1 MASELEVFR
10 ICEADGNFFDISDPV
25 HVTRGTFTI
34 GRAFVKNGSYQS
46 ESVPALRKLRAGLSS
61 RSNIK
66 SNVMYNRGKSFMQIS
81 TKFTIA
87 IHILA
92 AVEYF
97 GKEEKVTSDF
107 LASSIGSNPVI
118 IRNLMSDLK
127 NAGLIEIKRGPGG
140 IRIARPLDE
149 ITFYD
154 VYEAVEKNKDDLF
167 HFHENTNPKCPVG
180 RNIHSALYGKLQDV
194 QKDFEESL
202 KKHKLS
208 DVIADLYKEIAKAS

>member
-1 MASELEVFR
+1 
-10 ICEADGNFFDISDPV
+10 
-25 HVTRGTFTI
+25 
-34 GRAFVKNGSYQS
+34 
-46 ESVPALRKLRAGLSS
+46 
-61 RSNIK
+61 
-66 SNVMYNRGKSFMQIS
+66 MQVS

-97 GKEEKVTSDF
+97 RTDEKVTSDF

-118 IRNLMSDLK
+118 IRNIMSDLR
-127 NAGLIEIKRGPGG
+127 NAGLIEIKRGTGG
-140 IRIARPLDE
+140 ITVRKPLDE

-154 VYEAVEKNKDDLF
+154 VYEAVEKNKDELF
-167 HFHENTNPKCPVG
+167 HFHENLNPQCPVG
-180 RNIHSALYGKLQDV
+180 GNIHAALDDKLRDV

-208 DVIADLYKEIAKAS
+208 DVVSDLYMAAGAAN

>member
-1 MASELEVFR
+1 
-10 ICEADGNFFDISDPV
+10 
-25 HVTRGTFTI
+25 
-34 GRAFVKNGSYQS
+34 
-46 ESVPALRKLRAGLSS
+46 
-61 RSNIK
+61 
-66 SNVMYNRGKSFMQIS
+66 MQIS

-87 IHILA
+87 IHILT

-140 IRIARPLDE
+140 ITIARPLDE

-154 VYEAVEKNKDDLF
+154 VYDAVEKNKDDLF
-167 HFHENTNPKCPVG
+167 HFHENPNPLCPVG
-180 RNIHSALYGKLQDV
+180 KNIHSALYGKLQEV
-194 QKDFEESL
+194 QKDFEVSL
-202 KKHKLS
+202 KKHRLS
-208 DVIADLYKEIAKAS
+208 DVISDLREEIAKTG

>member
-1 MASELEVFR
+1 
-10 ICEADGNFFDISDPV
+10 
-25 HVTRGTFTI
+25 
-34 GRAFVKNGSYQS
+34 
-46 ESVPALRKLRAGLSS
+46 
-61 RSNIK
+61 
-66 SNVMYNRGKSFMQIS
+66 MQVS

-97 GKEEKVTSDF
+97 RTDEKVTSDF

-118 IRNLMSDLK
+118 IRNIMSDLR
-127 NAGLIEIKRGPGG
+127 NAGLIEIKRGTGG
-140 IRIARPLDE
+140 ITVRKPLDE

-154 VYEAVEKNKDDLF
+154 VYEAVEKNKDELF
-167 HFHENTNPKCPVG
+167 HFHENLNPRCPVG
-180 RNIHSALYGKLQDV
+180 GNIHAALDDKLRDV

-208 DVIADLYKEIAKAS
+208 DVVSDLYRAAGAAN